1 MRSLATDSAL
11 AIVTVTT
18 VLVLIIGHEFLA
30 AVAGETNRFVMT
42 RRWLS
47 WAFTVL
53 LVLLAVLIIARF
65 YYLRAA

>member
-1 MRSLATDSAL
+1 MRSLATNSAL
-11 AIVTVTT
+11 AIVTVSS
-18 VLVLIIGHEFLA
+18 VMVLIIGHELLA
-30 AVAGETNRFVMT
+30 AVAGETDRFVVA
-42 RRWLS
+42 RRWLT

>member
-11 AIVTVTT
+11 AIVTVAS
-18 VLVLIIGHEFLA
+18 VLVLIIGHEVLA
-30 AVAGETNRFVMT
+30 AVAGETHRFVVT

-47 WAFTVL
+47 RAFTVL